1 MNKWMK
7 LCFLILGGGTIFK
20 LSSMKDVFYVPM
32 QADWGL
38 TNTQIGFGFTV
49 YAAVQTIGLF
59 SSLYIADRFS
69 KKILLPAGLIGVG
82 LCGAYLTT
90 LPPFSGYLIA
100 FGAMAFFGEVVYWP
114 VLLKAVRLLGNRD
127 EQGRMFGF
135 LEAGR
140 GVVDVLIASG
150 ALFVFVQF
158 GEGKAGMQAG
168 LVYYTLITIIVGI
181 ITYFIVDADDRTIPQ
196 DDEDVN
202 KQIFKGIKNVVK
214 SPNLWLA
221 SFCIFFVYSAYC
233 GLTYFIPFLKD
244 IYALPVA
251 LVGAYGIIN
260 QYGLKMVGG
269 PVGGYLADKIS
280 HSPVIYL
287 KWTFLISA
295 VAMLLFIQLP
305 HDSMN
310 VYLGMTATLG
320 FGAIIFSQRAIFF
333 APMDEIGTP
342 REFAGSAMA
351 FGCIIGYMPSMF
363 AYTLYGSLLDN
374 FSGIQGGFAPIFPDT
389 CHHLTHYWPA
399 AVDIPVASDNPVHYA
414 DAIRYNAR
422 TPLQGSLLPL
432 TRLVWA

>member
-1 MNKWMK
+1 MNKWIK

-49 YAAVQTIGLF
+49 YAIVQTIGLF

-69 KKILLPAGLIGVG
+69 KKILLPVGLIGVG

-90 LPPFSGYLIA
+90 LPSFSGYLIA

-114 VLLKAVRLLGNRD
+114 VLLKAVRLLGTRD

-150 ALFVFVQF
+150 ALFVFVHF
-158 GEGKAGMQAG
+158 GEGKTGMQAG
-168 LVYYTLITIIVGI
+168 LVYYTLVTILVGI
-181 ITYFIVDADDRTIPQ
+181 ITYFIVDSDDRSSSR
-196 DDEDVN
+196 DVEDVN
-202 KQIFKGIKNVVK
+202 KQVFTGIKNVIK

-221 SFCIFFVYSAYC
+221 SFCISFVYSAYC

-269 PVGGYLADKIS
+269 PVGGFLADKIA

-295 VAMLLFIQLP
+295 IAMLLFIQLP

-310 VYLGMTATLG
+310 VYLGMAATLG

-374 FSGIQGGFAPIFPDT
+374 FSGIQGYNYVFS
-389 CHHLTHYWPA
+389 
-399 AVDIPVASDNPVHYA
+399 VMVAF
-414 DAIRYNAR
+414 
-422 TPLQGSLLPL
+422 SLLGFVCATLL
-432 TRLVWA
+432 TRRMRIKK

>member
-363 AYTLYGSLLDN
+363 AYSLYGSLLDN
-374 FSGIQGGFAPIFPDT
+374 FSGIQGYNYVFS
-389 CHHLTHYWPA
+389 
-399 AVDIPVASDNPVHYA
+399 VMVAF
-414 DAIRYNAR
+414 
-422 TPLQGSLLPL
+422 SLLGFICATLL
-432 TRLVWA
+432 TRRMKLRNE

>member
-38 TNTQIGFGFTV
+38 TNTQIGFGFTI

-196 DDEDVN
+196 NDEDVN

-295 VAMLLFIQLP
+295 VTMLLFIQLP

-374 FSGIQGGFAPIFPDT
+374 FSGIQGYNYVFS
-389 CHHLTHYWPA
+389 
-399 AVDIPVASDNPVHYA
+399 VMVAF
-414 DAIRYNAR
+414 
-422 TPLQGSLLPL
+422 SLLGFICATLL
-432 TRLVWA
+432 TRRMKMRNE

>member
-1 MNKWMK
+1 MNKWIK

-49 YAAVQTIGLF
+49 YAIVQTVGLF

-69 KKILLPAGLIGVG
+69 KKILLPVGLIGVG

-90 LPPFSGYLIA
+90 LPSFSGYLIA

-114 VLLKAVRLLGNRD
+114 VLLKAVRLLGTRD

-150 ALFVFVQF
+150 ALFVFVHF
-158 GEGKAGMQAG
+158 GEGKTGMQAG
-168 LVYYTLITIIVGI
+168 LVYYTLVTILVGI
-181 ITYFIVDADDRTIPQ
+181 ITYFIVDSDDRSSSR
-196 DDEDVN
+196 DVEDVN
-202 KQIFKGIKNVVK
+202 KQVFTGIKNVIK

-269 PVGGYLADKIS
+269 PVGGFLADKIA

-295 VAMLLFIQLP
+295 IAMLLFIQLP

-310 VYLGMTATLG
+310 VYLGMAATLG

-374 FSGIQGGFAPIFPDT
+374 FSGTQGYNYVFS
-389 CHHLTHYWPA
+389 
-399 AVDIPVASDNPVHYA
+399 VMVAF
-414 DAIRYNAR
+414 
-422 TPLQGSLLPL
+422 SLLGFVCATLL
-432 TRLVWA
+432 TRRMRIKK

>member
-1 MNKWMK
+1 MNKWIK

-49 YAAVQTIGLF
+49 YAIVQTVGLF

-69 KKILLPAGLIGVG
+69 KKILLPVGLIGVG

-90 LPPFSGYLIA
+90 LPSFSGYLIA

-114 VLLKAVRLLGNRD
+114 VLLKAVRLLGTRD

-150 ALFVFVQF
+150 ALFVFVHF
-158 GEGKAGMQAG
+158 GEGKTGMQAG
-168 LVYYTLITIIVGI
+168 LVYYTLVTILVGI
-181 ITYFIVDADDRTIPQ
+181 ITYFIVDSDDRSSSR
-196 DDEDVN
+196 DVEDVN
-202 KQIFKGIKNVVK
+202 KQVFTGIKNVIK

-269 PVGGYLADKIS
+269 PVGGFLADKIA

-295 VAMLLFIQLP
+295 IAMLLFIQLP

-310 VYLGMTATLG
+310 VYLGMAATLG

-333 APMDEIGTP
+333 APMDEIGPP

-374 FSGIQGGFAPIFPDT
+374 FSGIQGYNYVFS
-389 CHHLTHYWPA
+389 
-399 AVDIPVASDNPVHYA
+399 VMVAF
-414 DAIRYNAR
+414 
-422 TPLQGSLLPL
+422 SLLGFVCATLL
-432 TRLVWA
+432 TRRMRIKK

>member
-1 MNKWMK
+1 MNKWGK

-32 QADWGL
+32 QQDWGL
-38 TNTQIGFGFTV
+38 SNTQIGFGFTI
-49 YAAVQTIGLF
+49 YAIIQTIELF

-82 LCGAYLTT
+82 LCGAYLST
-90 LPPFSGYLIA
+90 LPPFTGYLIA

-114 VLLKAVRLLGNRD
+114 VLLKSVRLLGNKE

-140 GVVDVLIASG
+140 GVVDVLVASG
-150 ALFVFVQF
+150 ALYIFVLF

-168 LVYYTLITIIVGI
+168 LIYYTLATIIVGI
-181 ITYFIVDADDRTIPQ
+181 ITYFIVDNDDKKETSSASEANRQ
-196 DDEDVN
+196 VLE
-202 KQIFKGIKNVVK
+202 GIKNVVK
-214 SPNLWLA
+214 CPNLWLA
-221 SFCIFFVYSAYC
+221 SMSIFFVYSAYC

-244 IYALPVA
+244 IYALPIA
-251 LVGAYGIIN
+251 LIGAYGIIN
-260 QYGLKMVGG
+260 QYALKMIGG
-269 PVGGYLADKIS
+269 PLGGFLADKVAK
-280 HSPVIYL
+280 SPTIYL
-287 KWTFLISA
+287 KWTFLLSA
-295 VAMLLFIQLP
+295 IAMAIFIMLP

-342 REFAGSAMA
+342 RQYAGSAMA

-363 AYTLYGSLLDN
+363 AYALYGSLLDN
-374 FSGIQGGFAPIFPDT
+374 FEGIQG
-389 CHHLTHYWPA
+389 
-399 AVDIPVASDNPVHYA
+399 
-414 DAIRYNAR
+414 YNYVFSIMV
-422 TPLQGSLLPL
+422 TFSLLGFICATIL
-432 TRLVWA
+432 AKRIKMINNTLNIA

>member
-1 MNKWMK
+1 MNKWEK

-32 QADWGL
+32 QQDWGL
-38 TNTQIGFGFTV
+38 SNTQIGFGFTI
-49 YAAVQTIGLF
+49 YAIIQTIGLF

-82 LCGAYLTT
+82 LCGAYLST
-90 LPPFSGYLIA
+90 LPPFTGYLIA

-114 VLLKAVRLLGNRD
+114 VLLKSVRLLGNKE

-140 GVVDVLIASG
+140 GVVDVLVASG
-150 ALFVFVQF
+150 ALYIFVLF

-168 LVYYTLITIIVGI
+168 LIYYTLATIIVGI
-181 ITYFIVDADDRTIPQ
+181 ITYFIVDNDDKKETSSASEANRQ
-196 DDEDVN
+196 VLE
-202 KQIFKGIKNVVK
+202 GIKNVVK
-214 SPNLWLA
+214 CPNLWLA
-221 SFCIFFVYSAYC
+221 SMSIFFVYSAYC

-244 IYALPVA
+244 IYALPIA
-251 LVGAYGIIN
+251 LIGAYGIIN
-260 QYGLKMVGG
+260 QYALKMIGG
-269 PVGGYLADKIS
+269 PLGGFLADKVAK
-280 HSPVIYL
+280 SPTIYL
-287 KWTFLISA
+287 KWTFLLSA
-295 VAMLLFIQLP
+295 IAMAIFIMLP

-342 REFAGSAMA
+342 RQYAGSAMA

-363 AYTLYGSLLDN
+363 AYALYGSLLDN
-374 FSGIQGGFAPIFPDT
+374 FEGIQG
-389 CHHLTHYWPA
+389 
-399 AVDIPVASDNPVHYA
+399 
-414 DAIRYNAR
+414 YNYVFSIMV
-422 TPLQGSLLPL
+422 TFSLLGFICATIL
-432 TRLVWA
+432 AKRIKMINNTLNIA

>member
-1 MNKWMK
+1 MNKWGK

-32 QADWGL
+32 QQDWGL
-38 TNTQIGFGFTV
+38 SNTQIGFGFTI
-49 YAAVQTIGLF
+49 YAIIQTIGLF

-82 LCGAYLTT
+82 LCGAYLST
-90 LPPFSGYLIA
+90 LPPFTGYLIA

-114 VLLKAVRLLGNRD
+114 VLLKSVRLLGNKE

-140 GVVDVLIASG
+140 GVVDVLVASG
-150 ALFVFVQF
+150 ALYIFVLF

-168 LVYYTLITIIVGI
+168 LIYYTLATIIVGI
-181 ITYFIVDADDRTIPQ
+181 ITYFIVDNDDKKETSSASEANRQ
-196 DDEDVN
+196 VLE
-202 KQIFKGIKNVVK
+202 GIKNVVK
-214 SPNLWLA
+214 CPNLWLA
-221 SFCIFFVYSAYC
+221 SMSIFFVYSAYC

-244 IYALPVA
+244 IYALPIA
-251 LVGAYGIIN
+251 LIGAYGIIN
-260 QYGLKMVGG
+260 QYALKMIGG
-269 PVGGYLADKIS
+269 PLGGFLADKVAK
-280 HSPVIYL
+280 SPTIYL
-287 KWTFLISA
+287 KWTFLLSA
-295 VAMLLFIQLP
+295 IAMAIFIMLP

-342 REFAGSAMA
+342 RQYAGSAMA

-363 AYTLYGSLLDN
+363 AYALYGSLLDN
-374 FSGIQGGFAPIFPDT
+374 FEGIQG
-389 CHHLTHYWPA
+389 
-399 AVDIPVASDNPVHYA
+399 
-414 DAIRYNAR
+414 YNYVFSIMV
-422 TPLQGSLLPL
+422 TFSLLGFICATIL
-432 TRLVWA
+432 AKRIKMINNT

>member
-1 MNKWMK
+1 MDKALLPHFGWRDDFQT
-7 LCFLILGGGTIFK
+7 LQYERCVLHPYATRL
-20 LSSMKDVFYVPM
+20 
-32 QADWGL
+32 GL

-49 YAAVQTIGLF
+49 YAIIQTVGLF

-69 KKILLPAGLIGVG
+69 KKILLPVGLIGVG
-82 LCGAYLTT
+82 LCGAYLAT
-90 LPPFSGYLIA
+90 LPPFTGYLIA

-114 VLLKAVRLLGNRD
+114 VLLKAVRLLGTKE

-140 GVVDVLIASG
+140 GVIDVLIASG

-168 LVYYTLITIIVGI
+168 LIYYTIATILVGVITW
-181 ITYFIVDADDRTIPQ
+181 FIVDSDDKIKVDNADK
-196 DDEDVN
+196 VN
-202 KQIFKGIKNVVK
+202 KHVLAGIKDVIK

-244 IYALPVA
+244 IYGLPVA
-251 LVGAYGIIN
+251 LIGAYGIIN

-269 PVGGYLADKIS
+269 PVGGFLADKVAK
-280 HSPVIYL
+280 SPTVYL

-295 VAMLLFIQLP
+295 IAMILFIQLP

-310 VYLGMTATLG
+310 VYLGMMATLG

-333 APMDEIGTP
+333 APMDEIGTS
-342 REFAGSAMA
+342 REHAGSAMA

-363 AYTLYGSLLDN
+363 AYALYGSLLDN
-374 FSGIQGGFAPIFPDT
+374 FEGIQGYNYIFS
-389 CHHLTHYWPA
+389 LM
-399 AVDIPVASDNPVHYA
+399 VAF
-414 DAIRYNAR
+414 
-422 TPLQGSLLPL
+422 SLLGFICATIL
-432 TRLVWA
+432 TKRMRAVAVA

>member
-38 TNTQIGFGFTV
+38 TNTQIGFGFTI

-196 DDEDVN
+196 NDEDVN

-280 HSPVIYL
+280 HSPAIYL

-374 FSGIQGGFAPIFPDT
+374 FSGIQGYNYVFS
-389 CHHLTHYWPA
+389 
-399 AVDIPVASDNPVHYA
+399 VMVAF
-414 DAIRYNAR
+414 
-422 TPLQGSLLPL
+422 SLLGFICATLL
-432 TRLVWA
+432 TRRMKMRNE

>member
-1 MNKWMK
+1 MNKWIK

-38 TNTQIGFGFTV
+38 TNTQIGFGFTI

-181 ITYFIVDADDRTIPQ
+181 ITYFIVDADDRATPQ

-287 KWTFLISA
+287 KWAFLISA

-374 FSGIQGGFAPIFPDT
+374 FSGIQGYNYVFS
-389 CHHLTHYWPA
+389 
-399 AVDIPVASDNPVHYA
+399 VMVAF
-414 DAIRYNAR
+414 
-422 TPLQGSLLPL
+422 SLLGFICATLL
-432 TRLVWA
+432 TRRMKLRN

>member
-1 MNKWMK
+1 MGDNQMNKWMK

-38 TNTQIGFGFTV
+38 TNTQIGFGFTI

-196 DDEDVN
+196 NDEDVN

-374 FSGIQGGFAPIFPDT
+374 FSGIQGYNYVFS
-389 CHHLTHYWPA
+389 
-399 AVDIPVASDNPVHYA
+399 VMVAF
-414 DAIRYNAR
+414 
-422 TPLQGSLLPL
+422 SLLGFICATLL
-432 TRLVWA
+432 TRRMKMRNE

>member
-1 MNKWMK
+1 MNKWGK

-32 QADWGL
+32 QQDWGL
-38 TNTQIGFGFTV
+38 SNTQIGFGFTI
-49 YAAVQTIGLF
+49 YAIIQTIGLF

-82 LCGAYLTT
+82 LCGAYLST
-90 LPPFSGYLIA
+90 LPPFTGYLIA

-114 VLLKAVRLLGNRD
+114 VLLKSVRLLGNKE

-140 GVVDVLIASG
+140 GVVDVLVASG
-150 ALFVFVQF
+150 ALYIFVLF

-168 LVYYTLITIIVGI
+168 LIYYTLATIIVGI
-181 ITYFIVDADDRTIPQ
+181 ITYFIVDNDDKKETSSASEANRQ
-196 DDEDVN
+196 VLE
-202 KQIFKGIKNVVK
+202 GIKNVVK
-214 SPNLWLA
+214 CPNLWLA
-221 SFCIFFVYSAYC
+221 SMSIFFVYSAYC

-244 IYALPVA
+244 IYALPIA
-251 LVGAYGIIN
+251 LIGAYGIIN
-260 QYGLKMVGG
+260 QYALKMIGG
-269 PVGGYLADKIS
+269 PLGGFLADKVAK
-280 HSPVIYL
+280 SPTIYL
-287 KWTFLISA
+287 KWTFLLSA
-295 VAMLLFIQLP
+295 IAMAIFIMLP

-342 REFAGSAMA
+342 RQYAGSAMA

-363 AYTLYGSLLDN
+363 AYALYGSLLDN
-374 FSGIQGGFAPIFPDT
+374 FEGIQG
-389 CHHLTHYWPA
+389 
-399 AVDIPVASDNPVHYA
+399 
-414 DAIRYNAR
+414 YNYVFSIMV
-422 TPLQGSLLPL
+422 TFSLLGFICATIL
-432 TRLVWA
+432 AKCIKMINNTLNIA

>member
-1 MNKWMK
+1 MNKWIK

-32 QADWGL
+32 QDDWGL

-305 HDSMN
+305 HD
-310 VYLGMTATLG
+310 
-320 FGAIIFSQRAIFF
+320 Q
-333 APMDEIGTP
+333 
-342 REFAGSAMA
+342 
-351 FGCIIGYMPSMF
+351 
-363 AYTLYGSLLDN
+363 
-374 FSGIQGGFAPIFPDT
+374 
-389 CHHLTHYWPA
+389 
-399 AVDIPVASDNPVHYA
+399 
-414 DAIRYNAR
+414 
-422 TPLQGSLLPL
+422 
-432 TRLVWA
+432 

>member
-1 MNKWMK
+1 MNKWGK

-32 QADWGL
+32 QQDWGL
-38 TNTQIGFGFTV
+38 SNTQIGFGFTI
-49 YAAVQTIGLF
+49 YAIIQTIGLF

-82 LCGAYLTT
+82 LCGAYLST
-90 LPPFSGYLIA
+90 LPPFTGYLIA

-114 VLLKAVRLLGNRD
+114 VLLKSVRLLGNKE

-140 GVVDVLIASG
+140 GVVDVLVASG
-150 ALFVFVQF
+150 ALYIFVLF

-168 LVYYTLITIIVGI
+168 LIYYTLATIIVGI
-181 ITYFIVDADDRTIPQ
+181 ITYFIVDNDDKKETSSASEANRQ
-196 DDEDVN
+196 VLE
-202 KQIFKGIKNVVK
+202 GIKNVVNC
-214 SPNLWLA
+214 PNLWLA
-221 SFCIFFVYSAYC
+221 SMSIFFVYSAYC

-244 IYALPVA
+244 IYALPIA
-251 LVGAYGIIN
+251 LIGAYGIIN
-260 QYGLKMVGG
+260 QYALKMIGG
-269 PVGGYLADKIS
+269 PLGGFLADKVAK
-280 HSPVIYL
+280 SPTIYL
-287 KWTFLISA
+287 KWTFLLSA
-295 VAMLLFIQLP
+295 IAMAIFIMLP

-342 REFAGSAMA
+342 RQYAGSAMA

-363 AYTLYGSLLDN
+363 AYALYGSLLDN
-374 FSGIQGGFAPIFPDT
+374 FEGIQG
-389 CHHLTHYWPA
+389 
-399 AVDIPVASDNPVHYA
+399 
-414 DAIRYNAR
+414 YNYVFSIMV
-422 TPLQGSLLPL
+422 TFSLLGFICATIL
-432 TRLVWA
+432 AKRIKMINNTLNIA

>member
-374 FSGIQGGFAPIFPDT
+374 FSGIQGYNYVFS
-389 CHHLTHYWPA
+389 
-399 AVDIPVASDNPVHYA
+399 VMVAF
-414 DAIRYNAR
+414 
-422 TPLQGSLLPL
+422 SLLGFICATLL
-432 TRLVWA
+432 TRRMKLRNE

>member
-38 TNTQIGFGFTV
+38 TNTQIGFGFTI

-196 DDEDVN
+196 NDEDVN

-342 REFAGSAMA
+342 RE
-351 FGCIIGYMPSMF
+351 
-363 AYTLYGSLLDN
+363 
-374 FSGIQGGFAPIFPDT
+374 
-389 CHHLTHYWPA
+389 
-399 AVDIPVASDNPVHYA
+399 
-414 DAIRYNAR
+414 
-422 TPLQGSLLPL
+422 
-432 TRLVWA
+432 

>member
-1 MNKWMK
+1 MNKWIK

-49 YAAVQTIGLF
+49 YAIVQTVGLF

-69 KKILLPAGLIGVG
+69 KKILLPVGLIGVG

-90 LPPFSGYLIA
+90 LPSFSGYLIA

-114 VLLKAVRLLGNRD
+114 VLLKAVRLLGTRD

-150 ALFVFVQF
+150 ALFVFVHF
-158 GEGKAGMQAG
+158 GEGKTGMQAG
-168 LVYYTLITIIVGI
+168 LVYYTLVTILVGI
-181 ITYFIVDADDRTIPQ
+181 ITYFIVDSDDRSSSR
-196 DDEDVN
+196 DVEDVN
-202 KQIFKGIKNVVK
+202 KQVFTGIKNVIK

-269 PVGGYLADKIS
+269 PVGGVLADKIA

-295 VAMLLFIQLP
+295 IAMLLFIQLP

-310 VYLGMTATLG
+310 VYLGMAATLG

-374 FSGIQGGFAPIFPDT
+374 FSGIQGYNYVFS
-389 CHHLTHYWPA
+389 
-399 AVDIPVASDNPVHYA
+399 VMVAF
-414 DAIRYNAR
+414 
-422 TPLQGSLLPL
+422 SLLGFVCATLL
-432 TRLVWA
+432 TRRMRIKK

>member
-1 MNKWMK
+1 MK

-202 KQIFKGIKNVVK
+202 KQIFKGIKNVIK

-333 APMDEIGTP
+333 APMDEIGIP

-374 FSGIQGGFAPIFPDT
+374 FSGIQGYNYVFS
-389 CHHLTHYWPA
+389 
-399 AVDIPVASDNPVHYA
+399 VMVAF
-414 DAIRYNAR
+414 
-422 TPLQGSLLPL
+422 SLLGFICATLL
-432 TRLVWA
+432 TRRMKLRNE

>member
-1 MNKWMK
+1 MNKWGK

-32 QADWGL
+32 QQDWGL
-38 TNTQIGFGFTV
+38 SNTQIGFGFTI
-49 YAAVQTIGLF
+49 YAIIQTIGLF

-82 LCGAYLTT
+82 LCGAYLST
-90 LPPFSGYLIA
+90 LPPFTGYLIA

-114 VLLKAVRLLGNRD
+114 VLLKSVRLLGNKE

-140 GVVDVLIASG
+140 GVVDVLVASG
-150 ALFVFVQF
+150 ALYIFVLF

-168 LVYYTLITIIVGI
+168 LIYYTLATIIVGI
-181 ITYFIVDADDRTIPQ
+181 ITYFIVDNDDKKETSSASEANRQ
-196 DDEDVN
+196 VLE
-202 KQIFKGIKNVVK
+202 GIKNVVK
-214 SPNLWLA
+214 CPNLWLA
-221 SFCIFFVYSAYC
+221 SMSIFFVYSAYC

-244 IYALPVA
+244 IYALPIA
-251 LVGAYGIIN
+251 LIGAYGIIN
-260 QYGLKMVGG
+260 QYALKMIGG
-269 PVGGYLADKIS
+269 PLGGFLADKVAK
-280 HSPVIYL
+280 SPTIYL
-287 KWTFLISA
+287 KWTFLLSA
-295 VAMLLFIQLP
+295 IAMAIFIMLP

-342 REFAGSAMA
+342 RQYAGSAMA

-363 AYTLYGSLLDN
+363 AYALYAGVVIPGLN
-374 FSGIQGGFAPIFPDT
+374 SGQ
-389 CHHLTHYWPA
+389 
-399 AVDIPVASDNPVHYA
+399 NK
-414 DAIRYNAR
+414 NN
-422 TPLQGSLLPL
+422 
-432 TRLVWA
+432 

>member
-168 LVYYTLITIIVGI
+168 LVYYTLITITVGI

-196 DDEDVN
+196 NDEDVN

-280 HSPVIYL
+280 HSPAIYL

-374 FSGIQGGFAPIFPDT
+374 FSGIQGYNYVFS
-389 CHHLTHYWPA
+389 
-399 AVDIPVASDNPVHYA
+399 VMVAF
-414 DAIRYNAR
+414 
-422 TPLQGSLLPL
+422 SLLGFICATLL
-432 TRLVWA
+432 TRRMKMRNE